1 MRSKVL
7 QVLVLILVR
16 FWNVEILNYFDPEV
30 QFKDT
35 ESKIKN
41 KLKKSL
47 TELRGFKIVTT
58 LVLAFQKIESD
69 SKTKYDSFYS
79 ISKAEIIVNEKDID
93 VLLKSIYTAVILNMQ
108 KSLGKVPG
116 WINDLVI
123 DHNISI
129 SKYNSLA
136 GSSYIELPKELNYPR
151 K

>member
-7 QVLVLILVR
+7 QVLVLILLR
-16 FWNVEILNYFDPEV
+16 FWNVEILNYFNPEV

-47 TELRGFKIVTT
+47 TEIRGFKIVTT

-69 SKTKYDSFYS
+69 SKTKYDSFYL
-79 ISKAEIIVNEKDID
+79 ISKAEII
-93 VLLKSIYTAVILNMQ
+93 ILNIQ

>member
-1 MRSKVL
+1 M
-7 QVLVLILVR
+7 
-16 FWNVEILNYFDPEV
+16 
-30 QFKDT
+30 
-35 ESKIKN
+35 
-41 KLKKSL
+41 
-47 TELRGFKIVTT
+47 TT

-93 VLLKSIYTAVILNMQ
+93 VLLKSIYTAVILNIQ